1 MVYLLV
7 VLAVI
12 VAAAFVV
19 GYYFFRKDSLFVL
32 GIGAA
37 VSSNVYNIN
46 TYSIDAGF
54 MIFGFDAVIYILFAF
69 CVMVACQDYG
79 KKAAK
84 ALTYSSMAAIM
95 LTAVFDFFAKWATVG
110 IAQDVIWGFVSFAAS
125 VVAIFVSTTIG
136 LWMYE
141 KIKVRTPRAVSLG
154 LSVIVVSVINSLFFY
169 GLMYIVGADL
179 FGNFLGILTGS
190 VIAKIG
196 TLLIL
201 LTAYEVVKLLDKRK
215 TRRNP
220 PETSE

>member
-84 ALTYSSMAAIM
+84 SLAFSSMAAIM

-141 KIKVRTPRAVSLG
+141 KIKAKTPRAVSLG

-169 GLMYIVGADL
+169 GLMYIIGADL

-190 VIAKIG
+190 VTAKIG

-201 LTAYEVVKLLDKRK
+201 LAAYEVIKLLDKRK
-215 TRRNP
+215 ARRNP
-220 PETSE
+220 PEVSE